1 MLHGTV
7 ATVEG
12 SFFENN
18 FTAFLNSEIKTI
30 INFVQLLFYGPA

>member
-12 SFFENN
+12 WSFENKI
-18 FTAFLNSEIKTI
+18 TASLNSEIKTI
-30 INFVQLLFYGPA
+30 INFVELLFYGPA